1 MVRWKGW
8 TGHWC
13 KSLRHWLTQKS
24 NWKEPLNKLVYDYNY
39 KQLWCDLLFT
49 ILYSPWE
56 ITQTSSWYVFGLHSK
71 SAFNDQHEYV
81 EKWKE
86 GIEEVYGIAK
96 QNAQKAAE
104 RSKKYY
110 NTKEV
115 QCCNPVNMSWLRIWH
130 PGEDQPICSWENIVH
145 IVVSPVGSDLPIYEV
160 KPERGKGRSKGL
172 HRNFL
177 MPCDQSPVDTTGAP
191 QKGPKK
197 TGKEAPAWNANSG
210 IWGRQWK
217 WVWATLIT
225 TPSFHRVNGKKRPSW
240 WIRDGYCT

>member
-1 MVRWKGW
+1 MWPVIYHSIFSMGD
-8 TGHWC
+8 H
-13 KSLRHWLTQKS
+13 
-24 NWKEPLNKLVYDYNY
+24 PDF
-39 KQLWCDLLFT
+39 QLICFWA
-49 ILYSPWE
+49 
-56 ITQTSSWYVFGLHSK
+56 
-71 SAFNDQHEYV
+71 AFNDQHEYV

-210 IWGRQWK
+210 IWGRQWR

-225 TPSFHRVNGKKRPSW
+225 TPSFHPVNGKKRPSW
-240 WIRDGYCT
+240 SIRDGYCT